1 MVLRSS
7 LRAAAAVGLLLIL
20 SVACGESEP
29 AGPPREI
36 VVFLGDSLVFE
47 GDWQEAFPDVAVV
60 NLGVRGDTVTDL
72 AARLDLLADPRVRV
86 AKLFLLIGT
95 NDARLRLPG
104 HPLAGRYALLV
115 NRLRQMLPDTGIHL
129 MSLPPLTAD
138 RSEIVLALNDAI
150 RETAALHQLE
160 HIDLYPRFAAEDGSL
175 RGEYTVD
182 GIHLND
188 AGYGVWME
196 LVAPYVN
203 GDAQEPAA
211 PGSESPS
218 G

>member
-1 MVLRSS
+1 M
-7 LRAAAAVGLLLIL
+7 L

-36 VVFLGDSLVFE
+36 VVFLGDSLIFE
-47 GDWQEAFPDVAVV
+47 GDWQKAFPNVAVV

-72 AARLDLLADPRVRV
+72 AARLDQLADPRVHV

-104 HPLAGRYALLV
+104 RPLAGRYALLV
-115 NRLRQMLPDTGIHL
+115 NRLRRMLPDTRIHL
-129 MSLPPLTAD
+129 MSLPPLAAD
-138 RSEIVLALNDAI
+138 RSEIVLTLNDAI
-150 RETAALHQLE
+150 RETAALHQLA

-175 RGEYTVD
+175 RGEYSVD

-188 AGYGVWME
+188 AGYE
-196 LVAPYVN
+196 LWVRLVTPYVN
-203 GDAQEPAA
+203 GDARERTD
-211 PGSESPS
+211 PGSESPRD
-218 G
+218 